1 MKTIVLSLMLF
12 SPIHIIMGRAI
23 EKTSL
28 EIVETNSDG
37 IKLGKVDMLPSG
49 KTESTIKL
57 LTDEKCQSIVGF
69 GGAFTQATAYLLN
82 QLSDT
87 NKEKVIN
94 AYFSKQG
101 AAYSLTR
108 AHINSCDF
116 SLSNYC
122 YVDDNDTELKSFS
135 IECDKKDII
144 PIIKEAFKVS
154 DGSFKIISSAWTA
167 PPWMKDNKSWVG
179 GKLLP
184 EYKDTWSQY
193 IAKYLSAYKQEGIDI
208 WGITVINEPNG
219 NGNNWESMH
228 FTPDEMTEFVVN
240 HLGPG
245 LNAAGFGEVKILGY
259 DQNRME
265 LPRWVDSMYRDKESC
280 EYFDGCAIHW
290 YDSTFDY
297 FPNELQYAHNKAP
310 EKYLIQTEAC
320 IDADT
325 PHWNDD
331 KWYWSKEATDW
342 GWDWAPEEQ
351 KYLHPQYTPAFRYA
365 RDIIGCL
372 NNWVNGWIDWNMVLD
387 KQGGP
392 NWFKNWCV
400 APVIVDAEK
409 DEIYFTPL
417 FYVMTHFSRYIR
429 PEAVIIKTE
438 VEDDELMATA
448 AINEDGSIATVVFNS
463 TEKEKVYCLQVNTET
478 YNIKISPKAIQTIVI
493 NQK

>member
-1 MKTIVLSLMLF
+1 
-12 SPIHIIMGRAI
+12 
-23 EKTSL
+23 
-28 EIVETNSDG
+28 
-37 IKLGKVDMLPSG
+37 
-49 KTESTIKL
+49 
-57 LTDEKCQSIVGF
+57 
-69 GGAFTQATAYLLN
+69 
-82 QLSDT
+82 
-87 NKEKVIN
+87 
-94 AYFSKQG
+94 
-101 AAYSLTR
+101 
-108 AHINSCDF
+108 
-116 SLSNYC
+116 
-122 YVDDNDTELKSFS
+122 
-135 IECDKKDII
+135 
-144 PIIKEAFKVS
+144 
-154 DGSFKIISSAWTA
+154 
-167 PPWMKDNKSWVG
+167 MKDNKSWVG

-409 DEIYFTPL
+409 DEVYFTPL